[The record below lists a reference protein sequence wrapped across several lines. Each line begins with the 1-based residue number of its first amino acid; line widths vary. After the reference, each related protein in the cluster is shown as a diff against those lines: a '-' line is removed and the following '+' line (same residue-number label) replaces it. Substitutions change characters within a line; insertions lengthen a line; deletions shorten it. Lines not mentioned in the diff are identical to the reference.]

1 MACVSA
7 SVSFRDRLAPDELLH
22 ALLRGRVTRA
32 KRPHLR
38 ALLDEAPIPLL
49 RGLFAALRR
58 QAKPRDVARNLDRLA
73 RDLGCLRAPAS
84 WLPAE

>member
-1 MACVSA
+1 MVVA
-7 SVSFRDRLAPDELLH
+7 SGRDRLAPDELIH

-38 ALLDEAPIPLL
+38 ALLDEAPTPLL
-49 RGLFAALRR
+49 RGLVAELRSR
-58 QAKPRDVARNLDRLA
+58 AKPPTLAHNLDRLA
-73 RDLGCLRAPAS
+73 RDLRCVRHPDT